1 MTAIKKSVSGEGV
14 VAATT
19 VEEMK
24 ADFLNRVEKMYD
36 FVKGMGEDLKIKRF
50 FSILDE
56 MTHIAREINEKG
68 LLEDEQ
74 MLDVWELIMMFDD
87 SVAIDMPI
95 DYARKYL
102 ETRLSSIIKTLQ
114 GENVVSYGQNCSDME
129 DTKMNIGRFDM
140 YYEEFENVKDGQYV
154 IFAECAD
161 GQLLIGE
168 VDRCGFDDLDY
179 AIAIR
184 DAHSFE
190 YGVEVSVYLV
200 KKEMD
205 EYGVVTNE
213 LIKCIG

>member
-1 MTAIKKSVSGEGV
+1 
-14 VAATT
+14 
-19 VEEMK
+19 
-24 ADFLNRVEKMYD
+24 
-36 FVKGMGEDLKIKRF
+36 
-50 FSILDE
+50 
-56 MTHIAREINEKG
+56 
-68 LLEDEQ
+68 
-74 MLDVWELIMMFDD
+74 
-87 SVAIDMPI
+87 
-95 DYARKYL
+95 
-102 ETRLSSIIKTLQ
+102 
-114 GENVVSYGQNCSDME
+114 ME
-129 DTKMNIGRFDM
+129 DMKMNIGRFDM

-168 VDRCGFDDLDY
+168 VDRCGFDNLDY

-213 LIKCIG
+213 LIKCVG